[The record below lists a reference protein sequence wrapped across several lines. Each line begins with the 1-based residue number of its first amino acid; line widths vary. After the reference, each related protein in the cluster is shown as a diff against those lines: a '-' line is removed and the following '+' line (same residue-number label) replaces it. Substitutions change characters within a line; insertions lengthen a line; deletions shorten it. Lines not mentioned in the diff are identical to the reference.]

1 MSKVKKNVFHI
12 FKKRWHCFI
21 GRIYMNPL
29 ERQKGPMKGKG
40 TVLHGESTVL
50 QRKLQESTV
59 PLVKLMALLSIR
71 RKRQGNGQR
80 PCIYYIT

>member
-1 MSKVKKNVFHI
+1 MNKVKKNVFHI

-29 ERQKGPMKGKG
+29 ERQKAQVKGKG
-40 TVLHGESTVL
+40 TVLNG
-50 QRKLQESTV
+50 ESTV

-80 PCIYYIT
+80 SCIYYVT